1 MYLRAHSLLA
11 AMGLLDDMDAR
22 DFWTE
27 FIWRTRGSISAGV
40 LYRQE
45 PMWPVKNESACV
57 NFNEIEEK
65 QNGGGADLHSE
76 NDSFEIAL
84 EIVQETC

>member
-1 MYLRAHSLLA
+1 MNIESLA
-11 AMGLLDDMDAR
+11 CTCTRVSHKILL
-22 DFWTE
+22 TKLQSLKK
-27 FIWRTRGSISAGV
+27 TGGSSSAGV

-45 PMWPVKNESACV
+45 PIWPVENESACV
-57 NFNEIEEK
+57 TFNEIREK